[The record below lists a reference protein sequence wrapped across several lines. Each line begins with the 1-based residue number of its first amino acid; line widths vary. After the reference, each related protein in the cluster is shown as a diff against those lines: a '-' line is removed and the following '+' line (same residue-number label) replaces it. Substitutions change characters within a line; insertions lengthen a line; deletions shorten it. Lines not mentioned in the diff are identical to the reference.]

1 MKKEDKILIIGI
13 GNSGR
18 QDDGLGWKLLDFLN
32 VQTLENIELI
42 YKYQLQIEDADLI
55 SSYDR
60 VIIVDAVKHKVDN
73 GFYFKECKPSSK
85 FNFTTHELDP
95 ETILFLANNL
105 YFKYPHVFILGIEGI
120 KWNLR
125 IGLSEEANINLEKA
139 KDFLIEKIVEPYNV
153 ESF

>member
-32 VQTLENIELI
+32 EQNLENIELI

-73 GFYFKECKPSSK
+73 GFYFTKCNPS
-85 FNFTTHELDP
+85 
-95 ETILFLANNL
+95 
-105 YFKYPHVFILGIEGI
+105 
-120 KWNLR
+120 
-125 IGLSEEANINLEKA
+125 
-139 KDFLIEKIVEPYNV
+139 
-153 ESF
+153 